1 MKPTTEENWSRR
13 RAKLAGW
20 YATAK
25 RDLPWRHTTDAY
37 AITVSEVMLQ
47 QTQVV
52 TVMPYYERWLK
63 TFPTWEAL
71 AGAKEVDVIKAW
83 EGLGYYRRARNL
95 QALAKAVAVE
105 GGMPRTEEGLRLLPG
120 VGPYTAAAVGS
131 IAFGLPLAVLDG
143 NVMRVL
149 TRVLALR
156 DDISRPQT
164 RAKLQALATAFLDR
178 SNPSTHNQAVMEL
191 GATVCLPR
199 KPMCLICPLNED
211 CAGRDRAEEFP
222 VKSRVAQVKR
232 AEVVAI
238 IRQGA
243 AFYCEQVPE
252 GKPWHGLWRF
262 PDFDGERMHF
272 AQRGEEVGGR
282 GLQSGERGEVIA
294 VIKYGIT
301 KYSVT
306 MEAVAAKWKSAK
318 VAVDLRATGAGRYLT
333 IEEMQALA
341 FAAPHR
347 KLIAMLQ
354 SSGSIFRYGK
364 NSCGTRIGIA
374 PPPAIMQ

>member
-1 MKPTTEENWSRR
+1 MKPSLTGKPWQSLRR
-13 RAKLAGW
+13 KLAKW
-20 YATAK
+20 YGSAK
-25 RDLPWRHTTDAY
+25 RDLPWRRTTDPY

-52 TVMPYYERWLK
+52 TVIPYYERWLK
-63 TFPTWEAL
+63 LFPTWEAL
-71 AGAKEVDVIKAW
+71 ACAKEPDVIKAW

-95 QALAKAVAVE
+95 QALAKAVVQD
-105 GGMPRTEEGLRLLPG
+105 GGKMPRSEEGLRALPG
-120 VGPYTAAAVGS
+120 IGPYTAAAVGS

-164 RAKLQALATAFLDR
+164 RAKLQEIANDFLDQR
-178 SNPSTHNQAVMEL
+178 DPSTHNQAVMEL

-199 KPMCLICPLNED
+199 QPMCLICPLQEG
-211 CAGRDRAEEFP
+211 CRGRDRAEEFP

-232 AEVVAI
+232 TEIVAI
-238 IRQGA
+238 LKKGKS
-243 AFYCEQVPE
+243 FYCEQVPE

-262 PDFDGERMHF
+262 PDFDPARM
-272 AQRGEEVGGR
+272 
-282 GLQSGERGEVIA
+282 ERGEVIA
-294 VIKYGIT
+294 RIKYGIT

-306 MEAVAAKWKSAK
+306 MQAVSAKWSPVDGSK
-318 VAVDLRATGAGRYLT
+318 VAVALRATDGKRSGRYLT
-333 IEEMQALA
+333 VDEMQSLA

-347 KLIAMLQ
+347 KLI
-354 SSGSIFRYGK
+354 
-364 NSCGTRIGIA
+364 RILKPENVA
-374 PPPAIMQ
+374 EP

>member
-1 MKPTTEENWSRR
+1 MKTTAAKNWPRLR
-13 RAKLAGW
+13 TKLAAW
-20 YATAK
+20 YGTAK
-25 RDLPWRHTTDAY
+25 RDLPWRRTTDAY

-52 TVMPYYERWLK
+52 TVIPYYERWLK
-63 TFPTWEAL
+63 IFPTWQAL
-71 AGAKEVDVIKAW
+71 AAASETEVIKQW

-95 QALAKAVAVE
+95 QGLAKAVAQT
-105 GGMPRTEEGLRLLPG
+105 GGEMPRTEEALLSLPG

-164 RAKLQALATAFLDR
+164 RVRLQEIATAFLDVR
-178 SNPSTHNQAVMEL
+178 DPSSHNQAVMEL

-199 KPMCLICPLNED
+199 KPICLICPLAED
-211 CAGRDRAEEFP
+211 CSGRDRAEEFP
-222 VKSRVAQVKR
+222 VKSRIAQVKR
-232 AEVVAI
+232 EEIVAI
-238 IRQGA
+238 IQKGET
-243 AFYCEQVPE
+243 FYCEQVPD

-262 PDFDGERMHF
+262 PDFDAEKMQF
-272 AQRGEEVGGR
+272 AQRAKEVGGR
-282 GLQSGERGEVIA
+282 GLKSGEGREIIA
-294 VIKYGIT
+294 TIKYGIT
-301 KYSVT
+301 KYSVV
-306 MEAVAAKWKSAK
+306 MEAVAANWKPRV
-318 VAVDLRATGAGRYLT
+318 VAPGRYRT

-347 KLIAMLQ
+347 KLLALLTACENKSQ
-354 SSGSIFRYGK
+354 D
-364 NSCGTRIGIA
+364 
-374 PPPAIMQ
+374 